1 MDVYLVLSQV
11 LRSLYERSDR
21 CPGEGPQEVFRVD
34 WKERQNNQYGG
45 GVCCQLILFGIEYL
59 DEIMMTEKYKQ

>member
-1 MDVYLVLSQV
+1 MDVYLVLSQM

-21 CPGEGPQEVFRVD
+21 CPREGPQEVFRVD

-45 GVCCQLILFGIEYL
+45 GVCCQLIPFGIEYL
-59 DEIMMTEKYKQ
+59 DEIMTTEKYKQ